1 MNLFF
6 INIAYAS
13 AVQQGESLSQFIFNV
28 NKLLIKPL
36 IVFLFALAVVFFV
49 YGILEFLLNQED
61 EEKKS
66 QGKSH
71 MIWGIL
77 GIVIMMSALTL
88 MNLVVNS
95 FAIKGVNVNTGKID
109 LPPDK

>member
-13 AVQQGESLSQFIFNV
+13 VSQGESLNHFIFNV
-28 NKLLIKPL
+28 NKMIIKPL
-36 IVFLFALAVVFFV
+36 ILFLFALAVVFFV

-71 MIWGIL
+71 MIYGII

-88 MNLVVNS
+88 MNILMNT
-95 FAIKGVNVNTGKID
+95 FAITGIDLKTGKID
-109 LPPDK
+109 LPLAN